1 MNYLMLN
8 DKKIELT
15 AEQVEEIKSS
25 FGFDKT
31 SLRDVNPGETFRV
44 GDLKFVVL
52 EHYEE
57 TTSVI
62 LKEFWKTAQFDS
74 SCNDYSKSKI
84 RKDLNTDFYKEL
96 SVYVGK
102 DNIVTHKVDLTADDG
117 RTDYKECEDNI
128 SLLTCNMYRKYVY
141 ILENHNPQKWW
152 WLATAYSTESNGYT
166 TSVRC
171 VNNFGT
177 LGNDFCNY
185 DDGVRP
191 FCILKSNIFVSK

>member
-1 MNYLMLN
+1 MNNYLMLN

-31 SLRDVNPGETFRV
+31 ALSDVVPGETFKV
-44 GDLKFVVL
+44 GDLEFIVL
-52 EHYEE
+52 EHHEE

-84 RKDLNTDFYKEL
+84 REDLNTELYKDL
-96 SVYVGK
+96 CDSVGK
-102 DNIVTHKVDLTADDG
+102 DNIVKHTIDLTADDG

-128 SLLTCNMYRKYVY
+128 ILLTCNMYRKYVY
-141 ILENHNPQKWW
+141 ILENHNPEKWW
-152 WLATAYSTESNGYT
+152 WLATPYSTESNGYT

-171 VNNFGT
+171 VFNLGT
-177 LGNDFCNY
+177 LNYYVCNSNC
-185 DDGVRP
+185 GVRP
-191 FCILKSNIFVSK
+191 FLIFNPSIF